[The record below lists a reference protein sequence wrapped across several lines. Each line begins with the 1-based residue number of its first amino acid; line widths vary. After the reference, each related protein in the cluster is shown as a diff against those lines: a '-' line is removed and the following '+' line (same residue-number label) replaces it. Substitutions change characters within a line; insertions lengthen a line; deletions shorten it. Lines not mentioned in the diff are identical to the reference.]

1 MNVEISINVYDH
13 NQIKKIDCTRPIM
26 ILERIVKNGKPLKTI
41 NELTFYMKTYN
52 MVWCSTFNNFYCFN
66 QISRNLIKIP
76 A

>member
-13 NQIKKIDCTRPIM
+13 NQIKKTDCKMALIV
-26 ILERIVKNGKPLKTI
+26 LERIVKNGKPLKNI
-41 NELTFYMKTYN
+41 NELSFYMKSYN
-52 MVWCSTFNNFYCFN
+52 MVWCSTFNSFYCFN